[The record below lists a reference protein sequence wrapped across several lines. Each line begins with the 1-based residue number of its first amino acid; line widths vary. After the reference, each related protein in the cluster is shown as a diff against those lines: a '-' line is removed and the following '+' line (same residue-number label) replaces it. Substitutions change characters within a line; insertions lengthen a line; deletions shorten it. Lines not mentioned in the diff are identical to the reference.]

1 MLWYLMA
8 CAVLAAML
16 CLTLVAT
23 RLPTALVAALDL
35 AALVWLAAV
44 GCCVLSGWCA

>member
-16 CLTLVAT
+16 CLTMTAT

-35 AALVWLAAV
+35 AALAWLAAV
-44 GCCVLSGWCA
+44 GCCALAGW

>member
-8 CAVLAAML
+8 CAVLAALL

-23 RLPTALVAALDL
+23 RIPTPAIAAIDL
-35 AALVWLAAV
+35 AALAWLAAV
-44 GCCVLSGWCA
+44 GCAVLGGWS